1 MKIQFQP
8 YGKHTLS
15 TAETKLSMLY
25 MERGSMLI
33 IVRIMQNRYIEFVV
47 KIQSL

>member
-25 MERGSMLI
+25 REIGSMLFI
-33 IVRIMQNRYIEFVV
+33 LRIMQNRYIEFVG
-47 KIQSL
+47 KTQSL